1 MTDPIKTKTL
11 VYAGP
16 GRIFPQGRTKIINA
30 LKLMLNTKFFVAI
43 TTTGGEST
51 PPVEAEDMK
60 KDHFGMD
67 PGE

>member
-1 MTDPIKTKTL
+1 
-11 VYAGP
+11 
-16 GRIFPQGRTKIINA
+16 
-30 LKLMLNTKFFVAI
+30 MLNTKFFVAI
-43 TTTGGEST
+43 TTTGSEST